1 MLQKGVYPYE
11 YINDWEDFNE
21 ILPQKEDFYNNLCM
35 KDIIHADY
43 THTERVYKDFEV
55 KNL

>member
-21 ILPQKEDFYNNLCM
+21 VLPQKEDFYNNLYM

-43 THTERVYKDFEV
+43 THTERVYKDFEI